1 MSKQLTEFD
10 LQRIQTLH
18 NEQEAARVALA
29 EEIGCS
35 IDMLRCVIRQLDG
48 DTFRPIALVKRK
60 SSWSASVSEYAANKR
75 HRQLE
80 TVSEKS
86 APGQLF
92 KEAAIEYRALNKE
105 QKAAIKKRDG
115 TWIKA
120 ASFSEAQRAWN
131 KLLDGFDDL
140 TRQTRDVFGAECVV
154 LFTTCTYKYE
164 KLKTLKK
171 KARATIPWQE
181 IQNSLERGNG
191 FVPTPWKV
199 EWNSKFAAPK
209 DMKAS
214 ARNALLR
221 AIHKNTFD
229 FIWKEQVDETAQVQI
244 DTVHESDSEEEQ
256 EVEQ

>member
-1 MSKQLTEFD
+1 MSKQLTELD

-35 IDMLRCVIRQLDG
+35 IDMLRCAIRQLDG

-60 SSWSASVSEYAANKR
+60 K
-75 HRQLE
+75 
-80 TVSEKS
+80 TVSGKS
-86 APGQLF
+86 TPGQLF
-92 KEAAIEYRALNKE
+92 KEAAVEYRALNKE

-120 ASFSEAQRAWN
+120 ASFPEAQRAWN

-154 LFTTCTYKYE
+154 LFITCTYKCKEKDAPLPTPLISSSDE

-181 IQNSLERGNG
+181 IQNSLEQGNG

-214 ARNALLR
+214 ARNALLQ

-229 FIWKEQVDETAQVQI
+229 FIWKEQVDETAQMQI
-244 DTVHESDSEEEQ
+244 DMVHKSDSEGEQ

>member
-29 EEIGCS
+29 EEIG
-35 IDMLRCVIRQLDG
+35 
-48 DTFRPIALVKRK
+48 
-60 SSWSASVSEYAANKR
+60 
-75 HRQLE
+75 
-80 TVSEKS
+80 
-86 APGQLF
+86 
-92 KEAAIEYRALNKE
+92 
-105 QKAAIKKRDG
+105 
-115 TWIKA
+115 
-120 ASFSEAQRAWN
+120 
-131 KLLDGFDDL
+131 
-140 TRQTRDVFGAECVV
+140 
-154 LFTTCTYKYE
+154 YE

-214 ARNALLR
+214 ARNTLLR

-244 DTVHESDSEEEQ
+244 DTVHESDSKEEQ